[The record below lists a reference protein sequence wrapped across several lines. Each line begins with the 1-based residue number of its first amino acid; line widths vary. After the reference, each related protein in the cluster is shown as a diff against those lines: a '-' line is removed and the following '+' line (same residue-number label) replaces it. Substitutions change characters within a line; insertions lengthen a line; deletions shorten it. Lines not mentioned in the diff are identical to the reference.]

1 MTGPTRFIAAPPRG
15 VAGAQCRIVEVFAD
29 VRCPFAHVGLLR
41 FVERR
46 RELGAD
52 DISLVVRAWP
62 LELVNGTPLDAA
74 MIAQKVR
81 ALRDEVAPALF
92 RGFDEGNFPAT
103 SMPALRLEVGPVGS
117 PRTSVNG

>member
-1 MTGPTRFIAAPPRG
+1 MTGPTRFVGAPPRG
-15 VAGAQCRIVEVFAD
+15 VAGTRCRIVEVFAD

-74 MIAQKVR
+74 MVSQKIR
-81 ALRDEVAPALF
+81 ALREQVAPTLF
-92 RGFDEGNFPAT
+92 RGFDEDAF
-103 SMPALRLEVGPVGS
+103 LR
-117 PRTSVNG
+117 RRCRR